1 MEHKK
6 NLTYCQRH
14 LGSHQFWEDD
24 ICLDYCFKLKVVM
37 AVEFQTGIE
46 LSQSYL
52 GLLNGFYA
60 SSDITSRVFFNVF
73 FGNYSGM
80 PNYLMLQNEYV
91 FNFCLIVYYLTT

>member
-1 MEHKK
+1 
-6 NLTYCQRH
+6 
-14 LGSHQFWEDD
+14 
-24 ICLDYCFKLKVVM
+24 M

-73 FGNYSGM
+73 
-80 PNYLMLQNEYV
+80 LEITVECQ
-91 FNFCLIVYYLTT
+91 IT